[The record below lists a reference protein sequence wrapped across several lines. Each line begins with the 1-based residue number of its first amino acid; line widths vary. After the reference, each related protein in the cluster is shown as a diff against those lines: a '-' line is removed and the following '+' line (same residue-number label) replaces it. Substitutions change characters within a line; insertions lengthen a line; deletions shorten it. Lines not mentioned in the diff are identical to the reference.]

1 MKPYSLA
8 WPIWSTFI
16 FYSGGSNVVR
26 GDKSCAILQPVTS
39 MRGDHQS
46 PTAQEF
52 WTRRDRSV
60 IGSYSDVSGTTVG
73 SALVCSYNDFPA
85 SLVSPAPP
93 YDALYNQVL
102 GKISEQVR
110 GKADLA
116 VDLAE
121 LRQTRRMISQ
131 YYPAYDRLQ
140 KNMDR
145 FGRYTR
151 AFKSR
156 WVDSG
161 LLTGRKIGAKWL
173 EYRYGWSPLLKDIHE
188 SAEQLL
194 NLSTLPLTS
203 FFARSSESVPIGGS
217 FSRNGFNLTA
227 SGSASF
233 RAEMKLLLK
242 QSRTTPQALAGF
254 TSLNPVSLAW
264 ELLPYSFVIDWFY
277 NVGDYLRNAETS
289 LIYGN
294 RFHSG
299 YVTYTWLSEGSVV
312 ATSSSMPGGR
322 VSGSGT
328 FRRSGKKRVPLTGYP
343 LPRPPVLKAELGS
356 GRLLNAAALL
366 SQFIGKH

>member
-1 MKPYSLA
+1 MKPYSNA

-26 GDKSCAILQPVTS
+26 GDKSCSILQPVTNVK
-39 MRGDHQS
+39 GDHVL
-46 PTAQEF
+46 PTAQEY
-52 WTRRDRSV
+52 WTRRDLSV
-60 IGSYSDVSGTTVG
+60 IGSYSDISGTTVG
-73 SALVCSYNDFPA
+73 TALVCSYNEFPA
-85 SLVSPAPP
+85 GLVSPAPP

-102 GKISEQVR
+102 SKISEQVR

-121 LRQTRRMISQ
+121 LRQTRRMVSQ
-131 YYPAYDRLQ
+131 YYPAYDRLSRGIG
-140 KNMDR
+140 R
-145 FGRYTR
+145 FERYTR
-151 AFKSR
+151 AFKSK

-161 LLTGRKIGAKWL
+161 LLTGKSIGAKWL

-203 FFARSSESVPIGGS
+203 FFARSSESVPLGGG
-217 FSRNGFNLTA
+217 FSRNGFNFA
-227 SGSASF
+227 VSGSASF

-242 QSRTTPQALAGF
+242 QSRTTTQALAGF

-299 YVTYTWLSEGSVV
+299 YVTYTWLSEGSVT
-312 ATSSSMPGGR
+312 AISSNMTKGL
-322 VSGSGT
+322 VSGSGS
-328 FRRSGKKRVPLTGYP
+328 FRRSGKKRVPLTSYP
-343 LPRPPVLKAELGS
+343 LPRPPVLKAELGA

-366 SQFIGKH
+366 SQFLGRH